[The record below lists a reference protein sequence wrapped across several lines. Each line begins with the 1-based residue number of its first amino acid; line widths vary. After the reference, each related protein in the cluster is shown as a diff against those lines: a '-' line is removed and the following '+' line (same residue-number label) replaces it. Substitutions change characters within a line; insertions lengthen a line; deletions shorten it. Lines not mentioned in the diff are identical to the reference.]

1 MSTSRD
7 MLASVIANIL
17 EMAVF
22 RSLLLRALGAASANF
37 IGWLVF
43 ELYDR
48 FEDKIVIPLIKMAIR
63 KSLKIYDEQRG
74 EYVYLRFEKALQND
88 DLDGMKDAIKQMEE

>member
-17 EMAVF
+17 EMAVLKK
-22 RSLLLRALGAASANF
+22 LLLRALGSASANF
-37 IGWLVF
+37 IGWLVL

-48 FEDKIVIPLIKMAIR
+48 FEDKIVIPLIKMAVR
-63 KSLKIYDEQRG
+63 KGLKVYDEQRG

-88 DLDGMKDAIKQMEE
+88 DLDGIKDAIKDMEE